1 MKIMSFK
8 FNHRWENWWK
18 TLWNIYEKYCSFE
31 LGVEYDTF
39 QWDSPIK
46 ANKKK
51 EYDMLDY
58 IYHLLKKKTKKKKRW
73 PNYLHTD
80 KKPNNYETQ
89 TPKTNN
95 IK

>member
-1 MKIMSFK
+1 
-8 FNHRWENWWK
+8 
-18 TLWNIYEKYCSFE
+18 
-31 LGVEYDTF
+31 
-39 QWDSPIK
+39 
-46 ANKKK
+46 
-51 EYDMLDY
+51 MLDY
-58 IYHLLKKKTKKKKRW
+58 IYHLLKKKRW